1 MRYEGTVYRPPSEA
15 RSLIVQVT
23 IGCAHNRCTF
33 CSMYKDKQF
42 RIRDLDE
49 IFEDL
54 ESARAIYPK
63 VKRVFLADGD
73 ALVLPT
79 DKLIAILDKIN
90 ELFPERERISAYATP
105 QDIMRKSNEDLALL
119 KEKGLLMLYMGIESG
134 DDTILQKIDKGV
146 TSADMLEAGKKAK
159 EAGLILSVTMISGL
173 GGPRGSAAHAIGCA
187 KLVNEMQP
195 EYASFLT
202 LMLEEG
208 TKLYEDYQSGEFL
221 LLEPRAVLLELRLF
235 IQNTNL
241 ENCIFRANHASNYVA
256 LAGTL
261 GADKQRLL
269 NEIDTALKEDDFK
282 PEYLRGL

>member
-42 RIRDLDE
+42 RIRELE
-49 IFEDL
+49 EVFEDL
-54 ESARAIYPK
+54 ESARLVYPK

-105 QDIMRKSNEDLALL
+105 QDIMRKSSEDLALL

-134 DDTILQKIDKGV
+134 DDTILQKINKGAA
-146 TSADMLEAGKKAK
+146 SADMLEAGKKAK

-173 GGPRGSAAHAIGCA
+173 GGPRGSASHAIGCA

-241 ENCIFRANHASNYVA
+241 ESCIFRANHASNYVA

-261 GADKQRLL
+261 GIDKQRLL

>member
-54 ESARAIYPK
+54 KSARAIYPK

-146 TSADMLEAGKKAK
+146 ASADMLEAGKKAK

-173 GGPRGSAAHAIGCA
+173 GGPRASAAHAIGCA

-208 TKLYEDYQSGEFL
+208 TKLYEDYQRGEFL

-261 GADKQRLL
+261 GKDKQRLL

>member
-1 MRYEGTVYRPPSEA
+1 
-15 RSLIVQVT
+15 
-23 IGCAHNRCTF
+23 
-33 CSMYKDKQF
+33 
-42 RIRDLDE
+42 
-49 IFEDL
+49 
-54 ESARAIYPK
+54 
-63 VKRVFLADGD
+63 
-73 ALVLPT
+73 
-79 DKLIAILDKIN
+79 
-90 ELFPERERISAYATP
+90 
-105 QDIMRKSNEDLALL
+105 
-119 KEKGLLMLYMGIESG
+119 MLYMGIESG

-146 TSADMLEAGKKAK
+146 ASADMLEAGKKAK

-261 GADKQRLL
+261 GKDKQRLL